1 MPDTPFD
8 SKQKPVW
15 CPGCGDYG
23 IMAALKQAFASL
35 SLKPHQIVIV
45 SGIGCGSKLPDYVHA
60 YGYMSI
66 HGRPLAVATGVKLA
80 NPELT
85 VVVVD
90 GDGDAY
96 GIGGNHLIHTARRNM
111 DITHIVQ
118 NNQVYALT
126 KGQFSPTTERGRRTS
141 TSPFGVIE
149 EPIMPLA
156 LALAAGATFVARG
169 AAFDPRYTA
178 GLMAEAMSHSGYALL
193 DVLQPCVSFNKINT
207 YEWYRQ
213 RVYKV
218 EERAQECPAGRQQGV
233 GQGEDQC
240 GDQAGGPA
248 DDQCG
253 DQGDDG
259 RANSHD
265 SGDFQAA
272 MKLAR
277 EWGDR
282 IPLGVI
288 YRRTEEPY
296 HSLLPG
302 LARGPL
308 PARPLDDVG
317 ADGFSRLL
325 DGYA

>member
-1 MPDTPFD
+1 MPDAPFD
-8 SKQKPVW
+8 SEQKPVW

-23 IMAALKQAFASL
+23 IMAALKQAFVSL
-35 SLKPHQIVIV
+35 GLGPHQAVIV

-126 KGQFSPTTERGRRTS
+126 KGQFSPTTDRVRRTS

-149 EPIMPLA
+149 APIMPLA

-169 AAFDPRYTA
+169 AAFDPKYTA
-178 GLMAEAMSHSGYALL
+178 GLMADAMSHPGYALL
-193 DVLQPCVSFNKINT
+193 DIVQPCVSFNKINT

-218 EERAQECPAGRQQGV
+218 EERPQGHEAG
-233 GQGEDQC
+233 
-240 GDQAGGPA
+240 GGPA
-248 DDQCG
+248 SGRPDG
-253 DQGDDG
+253 DQGDRQ
-259 RANSHD
+259 RANGHD
-265 SGDFQAA
+265 SGDFYAA

-288 YRRTEEPY
+288 YRRAEQPY
-296 HSLLPG
+296 HTSLPG
-302 LARGPL
+302 LVRGPL
-308 PARPLDDVG
+308 PARALDDIG
-317 ADGFSRLL
+317 ADGFLHLL
-325 DGYA
+325 DEYA

>member
-35 SLKPHQIVIV
+35 GLKPHQIVIV
-45 SGIGCGSKLPDYVHA
+45 SGIGCGSKLPDYLNA

-66 HGRPLAVATGVKLA
+66 HGRPLAVASGVKLA
-80 NPELT
+80 DPELT

-126 KGQFSPTTERGRRTS
+126 KGQFSPTTDKGRRTS

-149 EPIMPLA
+149 EPVMPLA

-178 GLMAEAMSHSGYALL
+178 GLMAEAISHPGYALL

-218 EERAQECPAGRQQGV
+218 EDRSQDRSQGRSQGRLADDSL
-233 GQGEDQC
+233 GDRKPD
-240 GDQAGGPA
+240 GDQ
-248 DDQCG
+248 
-253 DQGDDG
+253 

-265 SGDFQAA
+265 SGDFHAA

-296 HSLLPG
+296 HSSLPG

-308 PARPLDDVG
+308 PARPLDDIG
-317 ADGFSRLL
+317 ADGFARLL

>member
-1 MPDTPFD
+1 
-8 SKQKPVW
+8 
-15 CPGCGDYG
+15 
-23 IMAALKQAFASL
+23 MAALKQAFVSL
-35 SLKPHQIVIV
+35 GLKPHQVVIV
-45 SGIGCGSKLPDYVHA
+45 TGIGCGSKLPDYMHA

-80 NPELT
+80 NPELM

-126 KGQFSPTTERGRRTS
+126 KGQFSPTTDKGRRTS

-149 EPIMPLA
+149 APIMPLA

-169 AAFDPRYTA
+169 AAFDPRHAA
-178 GLMAEAMSHSGYALL
+178 GLMAEAISHPGYALL
-193 DVLQPCVSFNKINT
+193 DVVQPCVSFNKINT

-218 EERAQECPAGRQQGV
+218 EERS
-233 GQGEDQC
+233 
-240 GDQAGGPA
+240 
-248 DDQCG
+248 
-253 DQGDDG
+253 QGDLSG
-259 RANSHD
+259 RDLGDREPDRDQRASGHD
-265 SGDFQAA
+265 PGDFQAA

-288 YRRTEEPY
+288 YRHTEETY
-296 HSLLPG
+296 HALLPG

-308 PARPLDDVG
+308 PARSLDDIG
-317 ADGFSRLL
+317 ADGFARLL

>member
-8 SKQKPVW
+8 SKQRPVW

-23 IMAALKQAFASL
+23 IMAALKQAFMSL
-35 SLKPHQIVIV
+35 DLKPHQVVIV

-85 VVVVD
+85 VVAVD

-126 KGQFSPTTERGRRTS
+126 KGQFSPTTDTGARTS

-149 EPIMPLA
+149 APIMPLA
-156 LALAAGATFVARG
+156 LALAAGAAFVARG
-169 AAFDPRYTA
+169 VAFDPKGTA
-178 GLMAEAMSHSGYALL
+178 GLMTEAIRHPGYALL

-218 EERAQECPAGRQQGV
+218 S
-233 GQGEDQC
+233 
-240 GDQAGGPA
+240 
-248 DDQCG
+248 DDQ
-253 DQGDDG
+253 

-265 SGDFQAA
+265 SGDFYAA

-288 YRRTEEPY
+288 YRRTREPY
-296 HSLLPG
+296 HSALPG

-308 PARPLDDVG
+308 PARPLDDIG
-317 ADGFSRLL
+317 ADGFERLL
-325 DGYA
+325 DEYV

>member
-1 MPDTPFD
+1 
-8 SKQKPVW
+8 
-15 CPGCGDYG
+15 
-23 IMAALKQAFASL
+23 MAALKQAFASL
-35 SLKPHQIVIV
+35 DLKSHQIVIV

-126 KGQFSPTTERGRRTS
+126 KGQFSPTTDRGRRTS

-149 EPIMPLA
+149 EPIMPPA

-178 GLMAEAMSHSGYALL
+178 GLMAEAISHPGYALL

-218 EERAQECPAGRQQGV
+218 EERAQERLAG
-233 GQGEDQC
+233 D
-240 GDQAGGPA
+240 GPG
-248 DDQCG
+248 DDQC
-253 DQGDDG
+253 DDRGDDA

-265 SGDFQAA
+265 SSDFQAA

-296 HSLLPG
+296 HSSLPG

-308 PARPLDDVG
+308 PARPLDDMG
-317 ADGFSRLL
+317 ADGFARLL

>member
-8 SKQKPVW
+8 SKQIPVW

-23 IMAALKQAFASL
+23 ILAALKQAFVSL
-35 SLKPHQIVIV
+35 GLKPHQIVIV

-126 KGQFSPTTERGRRTS
+126 KGQFSPTTDRGRRTS
-141 TSPFGVIE
+141 TSPLGVIE
-149 EPIMPLA
+149 APIMPLA

-178 GLMAEAMSHSGYALL
+178 GLMVEAISHPGYALL

-213 RVYKV
+213 KVYKV
-218 EERAQECPAGRQQGV
+218 EECAQ
-233 GQGEDQC
+233 
-240 GDQAGGPA
+240 GG
-248 DDQCG
+248 
-253 DQGDDG
+253 DG
-259 RANSHD
+259 RAGGHD
-265 SGDFQAA
+265 SGDFHAA

-288 YRRTEEPY
+288 YRRTEETY
-296 HSLLPG
+296 HSSLPG

-308 PARPLDDVG
+308 PARALDDIG
-317 ADGFSRLL
+317 ADGFKRLL
-325 DGYA
+325 DEYV

>member
-1 MPDTPFD
+1 
-8 SKQKPVW
+8 
-15 CPGCGDYG
+15 
-23 IMAALKQAFASL
+23 MAALKQAFASL
-35 SLKPHQIVIV
+35 DLKSHQIVIV

-126 KGQFSPTTERGRRTS
+126 KGQFSPTTDRGRRTS

-149 EPIMPLA
+149 EPIMPPA

-178 GLMAEAMSHSGYALL
+178 GLMAEAISHPGYALL

-218 EERAQECPAGRQQGV
+218 EERAQERLAG
-233 GQGEDQC
+233 D
-240 GDQAGGPA
+240 GPG
-248 DDQCG
+248 DDQC
-253 DQGDDG
+253 DDRGDDA

-296 HSLLPG
+296 HSSLPG

-308 PARPLDDVG
+308 PARPLDDMG
-317 ADGFSRLL
+317 ADGFARLL

>member
-1 MPDTPFD
+1 
-8 SKQKPVW
+8 
-15 CPGCGDYG
+15 
-23 IMAALKQAFASL
+23 MAALKQAFASL
-35 SLKPHQIVIV
+35 DLKSHQIVIV

-66 HGRPLAVATGVKLA
+66 HGRPLAVATGVKLT

-126 KGQFSPTTERGRRTS
+126 KGQFSPTTDRGRRTS

-149 EPIMPLA
+149 EPIMPPA

-178 GLMAEAMSHSGYALL
+178 GLMAEAISHPGYALL

-218 EERAQECPAGRQQGV
+218 EERAQERLAG
-233 GQGEDQC
+233 D
-240 GDQAGGPA
+240 GPG
-248 DDQCG
+248 DDQC
-253 DQGDDG
+253 DDRGDDA

-296 HSLLPG
+296 HSSLPG

-308 PARPLDDVG
+308 PARPLDDMG
-317 ADGFSRLL
+317 ADGFARLL

>member
-35 SLKPHQIVIV
+35 GLKPHQIVIV

-126 KGQFSPTTERGRRTS
+126 KGQFSPTTDRGRRTS

-178 GLMAEAMSHSGYALL
+178 GLMAEAICHPGYALL

-218 EERAQECPAGRQQGV
+218 EERAQ
-233 GQGEDQC
+233 
-240 GDQAGGPA
+240 GD
-248 DDQCG
+248 

-265 SGDFQAA
+265 SGDFHAA

-277 EWGDR
+277 ERGDR

-296 HSLLPG
+296 HSSLPG

-308 PARPLDDVG
+308 PARPLDDIG
-317 ADGFSRLL
+317 ADGFARLL
-325 DGYA
+325 DECV

>member
-1 MPDTPFD
+1 
-8 SKQKPVW
+8 
-15 CPGCGDYG
+15 
-23 IMAALKQAFASL
+23 
-35 SLKPHQIVIV
+35 
-45 SGIGCGSKLPDYVHA
+45 
-60 YGYMSI
+60 
-66 HGRPLAVATGVKLA
+66 VKLA

-85 VVVVD
+85 VIVVD

-126 KGQFSPTTERGRRTS
+126 KGQFSPTTDKGRRTS

-149 EPIMPLA
+149 APIMPLA

-169 AAFDPRYTA
+169 AAFDPRHAA
-178 GLMAEAMSHSGYALL
+178 GLMAEAISHPGYALL
-193 DVLQPCVSFNKINT
+193 DVVQPCVSFNKINT

-218 EERAQECPAGRQQGV
+218 EERS
-233 GQGEDQC
+233 
-240 GDQAGGPA
+240 
-248 DDQCG
+248 
-253 DQGDDG
+253 QGDLSG
-259 RANSHD
+259 RDLGDREPDRDQRASGHD
-265 SGDFQAA
+265 PGDFQAA

-296 HSLLPG
+296 HSSLPG

-308 PARPLDDVG
+308 PARPLDDIG
-317 ADGFSRLL
+317 ADGFARLL

>member
-15 CPGCGDYG
+15 CPGCGDHG

-35 SLKPHQIVIV
+35 DLKSHQIVIV

-66 HGRPLAVATGVKLA
+66 HGRPLAVATGVKLT

-126 KGQFSPTTERGRRTS
+126 KGQFSPTTDRGRRTS

-149 EPIMPLA
+149 APIMPLA

-169 AAFDPRYTA
+169 AAFDPRHAA
-178 GLMAEAMSHSGYALL
+178 GLMAEAISHPGYALL

-218 EERAQECPAGRQQGV
+218 EERAQERLAG
-233 GQGEDQC
+233 D
-240 GDQAGGPA
+240 GPG
-248 DDQCG
+248 DDQC
-253 DQGDDG
+253 DDRGDDA

-296 HSLLPG
+296 HSSLPG

-308 PARPLDDVG
+308 PARPLDDMG
-317 ADGFSRLL
+317 ADGFARLL

>member
-8 SKQKPVW
+8 SGQKPVW

-23 IMAALKQAFASL
+23 IMAALKQALTSL
-35 SLKPHQIVIV
+35 GLRPHEVVIV

-85 VVVVD
+85 VIVVD

-96 GIGGNHLIHTARRNM
+96 GIGGNHLVHTARRNM
-111 DITHIVQ
+111 DITHIVH

-126 KGQFSPTTERGRRTS
+126 KGQFSPTTDKGARTS

-149 EPIMPLA
+149 APIMPLA

-169 AAFDPRYTA
+169 AAFEPKVTA
-178 GLMAEAMSHSGYALL
+178 SLMAEAIRHPGYALL
-193 DVLQPCVSFNKINT
+193 DILQPCISFNKINT

-213 RVYKV
+213 RAYKL
-218 EERAQECPAGRQQGV
+218 EEPSRGSDAAGPG
-233 GQGEDQC
+233 
-240 GDQAGGPA
+240 
-248 DDQCG
+248 
-253 DQGDDG
+253 
-259 RANSHD
+259 SHD
-265 SGDFQAA
+265 PSSLDCA
-272 MKLAR
+272 MKRAR

-288 YRRTEEPY
+288 YRRVQEPY
-296 HSLLPG
+296 HAVLPG

-317 ADGFSRLL
+317 EDGFERLL
-325 DGYA
+325 DEYAQPGGTATGERSKEGR

>member
-35 SLKPHQIVIV
+35 DLKSHQIVIV

-66 HGRPLAVATGVKLA
+66 HGRPLAVATGVKLT

-126 KGQFSPTTERGRRTS
+126 KGQFSPTTDRGRRTS

-149 EPIMPLA
+149 EPIMPPA

-178 GLMAEAMSHSGYALL
+178 GLMAEAISHPGYALL

-218 EERAQECPAGRQQGV
+218 EERAQERLAG
-233 GQGEDQC
+233 D
-240 GDQAGGPA
+240 GPG
-248 DDQCG
+248 DDQC
-253 DQGDDG
+253 DDRGDDA

-296 HSLLPG
+296 HSSLPG

-308 PARPLDDVG
+308 PARPLDDMG
-317 ADGFSRLL
+317 ADGFARLL

>member
-35 SLKPHQIVIV
+35 DLKSHQIVIV

-126 KGQFSPTTERGRRTS
+126 KGQFSPTTDRGRRTS

-149 EPIMPLA
+149 EPIMPPA

-178 GLMAEAMSHSGYALL
+178 GLMAEAISHPGYALL

-218 EERAQECPAGRQQGV
+218 EERAQERLAG
-233 GQGEDQC
+233 D
-240 GDQAGGPA
+240 GPG
-248 DDQCG
+248 DDQC
-253 DQGDDG
+253 DDRGDDA

-296 HSLLPG
+296 HSSLPG

-308 PARPLDDVG
+308 PARPLDDMG
-317 ADGFSRLL
+317 ADGFARLL

>member
-1 MPDTPFD
+1 MPDNPFD

-23 IMAALKQAFASL
+23 IMAALKQAFVSL
-35 SLKPHQIVIV
+35 GLKPHQVVIV
-45 SGIGCGSKLPDYVHA
+45 TGIGCGSKLPDYMHA

-80 NPELT
+80 NPELM

-126 KGQFSPTTERGRRTS
+126 KGQFSPTTDKGRRTS

-149 EPIMPLA
+149 APIMPLA

-169 AAFDPRYTA
+169 AAFDPRHAA
-178 GLMAEAMSHSGYALL
+178 GLMAEAISHPGYALL
-193 DVLQPCVSFNKINT
+193 DVVQPCVSFNKINT

-218 EERAQECPAGRQQGV
+218 EERAQERLAG
-233 GQGEDQC
+233 D
-240 GDQAGGPA
+240 GPG
-248 DDQCG
+248 DDQC
-253 DQGDDG
+253 DDRGDDA

-296 HSLLPG
+296 HSSLPG

-308 PARPLDDVG
+308 PARPLDDMG
-317 ADGFSRLL
+317 ADGFARLL

>member
-1 MPDTPFD
+1 
-8 SKQKPVW
+8 
-15 CPGCGDYG
+15 
-23 IMAALKQAFASL
+23 MAALKQAFASL
-35 SLKPHQIVIV
+35 GLKPHQIVIV

-126 KGQFSPTTERGRRTS
+126 KGQFSPTTDRGRRTS

-149 EPIMPLA
+149 APIMPLA
-156 LALAAGATFVARG
+156 LALAAGAAFVARG

-178 GLMAEAMSHSGYALL
+178 GLMAEAISHPGYALL
-193 DVLQPCVSFNKINT
+193 DALQPCVSFNKINT

-218 EERAQECPAGRQQGV
+218 EARSQGRSQGRL
-233 GQGEDQC
+233 
-240 GDQAGGPA
+240 A
-248 DDQCG
+248 DSSL
-253 DQGDDG
+253 DDRKPDDSQ
-259 RANSHD
+259 RANGRD